1 MQNVLNL
8 RPLSAVAS
16 PIVETRGFRRQGME
30 VGEALAAATSHNP
43 VTEFLLPVLA
53 TWNSSDLKSLVHQ

>member
-1 MQNVLNL
+1 MQNVLIL
-8 RPLSAVAS
+8 RPLSGVAS

-43 VTEFLLPVLA
+43 VAEFLLPVLA
-53 TWNSSDLKSLVHQ
+53 TLNASGLKSLVRQ